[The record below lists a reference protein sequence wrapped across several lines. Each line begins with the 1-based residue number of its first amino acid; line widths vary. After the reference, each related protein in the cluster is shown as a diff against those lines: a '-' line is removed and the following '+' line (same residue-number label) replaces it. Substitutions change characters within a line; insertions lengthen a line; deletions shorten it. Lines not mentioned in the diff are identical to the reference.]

1 MSDQLTP
8 LQTIERVVAWYAKQP
23 RDYQNIDR
31 LQYSAKTLS
40 CALFD
45 FASEVGGLYKQRNR
59 TEFQRKAEF
68 GRIYRELMAA
78 EQRPS
83 VSAAEKEAESLV
95 STLRD
100 EEQQADAEYMAAKM
114 LLETAKGVHDQMR
127 QQIGLLRSE
136 KEGTKVQY

>member
-31 LQYSAKTLS
+31 LQYAAKTLS

-68 GRIYRELMAA
+68 GRIYREPTAA

-83 VSAAEKEAESLV
+83 VFVAETEDKRPV
-95 STLRD
+95 FPPPD

>member
-1 MSDQLTP
+1 MSEQTP
-8 LQTIERVVAWYAKQP
+8 LQTIESVVAWYAKRP
-23 RDYQNIDR
+23 RDFADLDALLYA
-31 LQYSAKTLS
+31 AKTLS
-40 CALFD
+40 AALFD

-78 EQRPS
+78 DQRPS

-136 KEGTKVQY
+136 KESVKNQ